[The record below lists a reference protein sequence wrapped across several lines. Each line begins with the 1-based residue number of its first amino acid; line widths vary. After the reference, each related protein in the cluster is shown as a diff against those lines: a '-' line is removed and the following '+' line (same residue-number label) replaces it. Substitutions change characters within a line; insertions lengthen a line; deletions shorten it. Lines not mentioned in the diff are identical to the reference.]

1 MTAKNN
7 PHRTVFNP
15 LRDRYP
21 RNPSEE
27 KGLTVSDLEDTAGP
41 RPDESGGG
49 PAEPSPPQADAPDA
63 PHEPPSAA
71 GQRRSEA
78 PPGEHEHPGSAAPAF
93 AQPAPHHLYHRQPIG
108 PRALPPNPRWHRPEH
123 GAGRAV
129 FLLALAVALFGAW
142 AAFHGEG
149 VGIGLSLTGI
159 ALVAVPLAAADRK
172 DLPSRL
178 PGAVLVAALWSVAAI
193 RDADWVVAL
202 CSLAAFALTPA
213 VLAPQHRF
221 SGHALMLLFGWLEGV
236 AESFRWA
243 KRGRRS
249 GGGRGDG
256 TMRGLWT
263 ALVTVGLL
271 VVFGGLFAEADSTF
285 AGLVSRLMP
294 DLDPV
299 VVFLRLMLAAAL
311 FPLVLV
317 WSYTAV
323 AKPRF
328 EGEER
333 GARPRVSRF
342 ELAIPLGALNLLFAA
357 FIAVQL
363 RVYVGGE
370 AYVRETAGLTF
381 AEYARSGFWQLSFV
395 AALVLGVIA
404 LAAWLAPK
412 RARAD
417 RWTLRLLLGPLCLMS
432 LVVIAS
438 ALYRMYTYFE
448 TFGLT
453 RLRVWVFTVEI
464 WLAVLFVLVLACC
477 WKLRAAWL
485 PRAILASGALALLGL
500 AAADPDALIARYN
513 IAHEHR
519 LDLAYLQGLSDD
531 AVPELMELSGE
542 ERECVLGS
550 FAHER
555 GERPLM
561 AWNLGRQRAEGL
573 LEQWE
578 GERAPCASSPAYED
592 FGEDLDRSDGPGAT
606 AEDSDPTAAEG
617 DGFFHWDTCARY
629 DLTGVTELFGTS
641 AKGDRGV
648 VPDDPSQYAE
658 DLDPVLDRGDRVL
671 HCGYYGPGTDYLMV
685 ETYRW
690 PTAAEAEDGVR
701 FMQADQ
707 EQSGVYSVA
716 PFASGGPVGYIATQD
731 STTGTYEY
739 AAAVDETVVV
749 VSLSGSVFGAEAEA
763 VCADLVEQTRAL
775 YSAAT

>member
-1 MTAKNN
+1 
-7 PHRTVFNP
+7 
-15 LRDRYP
+15 
-21 RNPSEE
+21 
-27 KGLTVSDLEDTAGP
+27 VSDPEDTAGP
-41 RPDESGGG
+41 RPDQGDEH
-49 PAEPSPPQADAPDA
+49 PADPSPPRTDASAA
-63 PHEPPSAA
+63 PPQGPPSAPEQPDVRA
-71 GQRRSEA
+71 AAEGQRRA
-78 PPGEHEHPGSAAPAF
+78 DGAVPPH
-93 AQPAPHHLYHRQPIG
+93 AQQMPLHFYHHQPSG
-108 PRALPPNPRWHRPEH
+108 PRRLPPNPRWHRSGH
-123 GAGRAV
+123 AADRTA
-129 FLLALAVALFGAW
+129 FLLTAAVALFGAW
-142 AAFHGEG
+142 AAFHDEG
-149 VGIGLSLTGI
+149 VGIGLS
-159 ALVAVPLAAADRK
+159 
-172 DLPSRL
+172 
-178 PGAVLVAALWSVAAI
+178 SVASI
-193 RDADWVVAL
+193 RDAGWVVAL
-202 CSLAAFALTPA
+202 CSLAAFALTPV
-213 VLAPQHRF
+213 VLAPQRRF
-221 SGHALMLLFGWLEGV
+221 SGHAIVLLFGWLEGV
-236 AESFRWA
+236 AESLRWA

-249 GGGRGDG
+249 RGGAG
-256 TMRGLWT
+256 TTRVLWT
-263 ALVTVGLL
+263 ALVTAGLL
-271 VVFGGLFAEADSTF
+271 IVFGGLFAAADSTF
-285 AGLVSRLMP
+285 AGLMASLTP
-294 DLDPV
+294 DLNPV
-299 VVFLRLMLAAAL
+299 EVFLRLALAAVL
-311 FPLVLV
+311 FPLALV
-317 WSYTAV
+317 WIYTAV

-328 EGEER
+328 EGDER
-333 GARPRVSRF
+333 GARPVVSRF

-370 AYVRETAGLTF
+370 SYVMETAGLTF
-381 AEYARSGFWQLSFV
+381 AEYARRGFWQLSFV

-404 LAAWLAPK
+404 LAAWLAPR
-412 RARAD
+412 RAGAD

-513 IAHEHR
+513 IDHEHR
-519 LDLAYLQGLSDD
+519 LDLAYLRGLSDD
-531 AVPELMELSGE
+531 AVPALMELSGE
-542 ERECVLGS
+542 ERECALGP

-561 AWNLGRQRAEGL
+561 AWNLGRHRADGL
-573 LEQWE
+573 LAQREDDWD
-578 GERAPCASSPAYED
+578 PCALSPVYGD
-592 FGEDLDRSDGPGAT
+592 FGEDIDRSDRPGAT
-606 AEDSDPTAAEG
+606 AEAPDPASAEG
-617 DGFFHWDTCARY
+617 SGFFHWDTCARY
-629 DLTGVTELFGTS
+629 DLAGVTELFGTS

-671 HCGYYGPGTDYLMV
+671 HCGYYGPGMDYLMV

-690 PTAAEAEDGVR
+690 PTAAEAEDGLR
-701 FMQADQ
+701 SMQADQ

-716 PFASGGPVGYIATQD
+716 PFPTGGAVGYIATQD

-749 VSLSGSVFGAEAEA
+749 VSLSGSVFGDGAEA
-763 VCADLVEQTRAL
+763 VCADLVEQTREL